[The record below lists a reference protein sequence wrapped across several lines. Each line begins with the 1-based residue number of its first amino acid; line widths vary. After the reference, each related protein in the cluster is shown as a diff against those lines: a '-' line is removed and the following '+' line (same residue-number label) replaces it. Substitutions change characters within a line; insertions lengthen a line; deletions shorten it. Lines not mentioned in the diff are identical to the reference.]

1 MVNIGGFCQI
11 DTGTYIGM
19 NAQIKDGLRIGKDAI
34 IGMGAVV
41 HHNIESD
48 VIALG
53 NPARPMRRNTEK
65 RVFKS

>member
-1 MVNIGGFCQI
+1 
-11 DTGTYIGM
+11 M
-19 NAQIKDGLRIGKDAI
+19 NAQIKDGLLIGKDAI